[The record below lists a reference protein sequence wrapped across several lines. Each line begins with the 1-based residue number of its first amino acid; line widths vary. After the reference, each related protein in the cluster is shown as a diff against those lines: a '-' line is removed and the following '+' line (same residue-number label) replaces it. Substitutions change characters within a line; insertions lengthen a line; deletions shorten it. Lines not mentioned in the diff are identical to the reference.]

1 MSEYLKDE
9 LLEKLSLNQRSEANV
24 IYEDGKRKIYKG
36 GSYKEKT
43 GEYRE

>member
-1 MSEYLKDE
+1 MSEYLSDAAVERLMQYEKDD
-9 LLEKLSLNQRSEANV
+9 SV
-24 IYEDGKRKIYKG
+24 IYEDRKRKIYKG